1 MSELIAKILFCLL
14 MAAAIGFLT
23 AWFLRRLS
31 ILELTD
37 EKNAL
42 RRSLSNK
49 ELIAS
54 EAERKASNL
63 ETQLVLRETEVNTE
77 RTKLEQ
83 NATTARSQ
91 YDAAQV
97 QLGKFS
103 ADITTKDA
111 SIASLGAIVAMR
123 ENSLLESDKNL
134 AAAKLTFAGS
144 ETKLSE
150 LQQTLLDKDSLLRA
164 RDENL
169 RLREV
174 RINELETQAG
184 TYMREIGKVQ
194 GELQNAQ
201 NSLAANLKGKDSEIA
216 RLTAQLAPLA
226 LMTAS
231 IGTKDSKV
239 KELEAQVTQLA
250 GDVAQQKSNAARWE
264 REMQAARAQAQA
276 AVADVSNH
284 KQRADQA
291 SSDQRGKIDHYQAM
305 EREYD
310 AMKRSFANRTQL
322 LTEAQ
327 TASEQ
332 SKRELLQSQENNKGL
347 ALQLQQLKVA
357 QIQLTSASAL
367 AASQQRQSSLP
378 RQMTKAPAYKDDIK
392 HIYGVGPALEIELN
406 RLGVYFFRQ
415 VSLWTEQDIDFF
427 DSQLT
432 EFKGRIRRENWVR
445 SAVEEHYKKYGE
457 WLAQGNPAITIA
469 ETNRS

>member
-1 MSELIAKILFCLL
+1 VSELIAKILFCLL

-42 RRSLSNK
+42 RRNLSNK
-49 ELIAS
+49 ELLTA
-54 EAERKASNL
+54 ETERKAANL
-63 ETQLVLRETEVNTE
+63 ETQLALRETEITTQ
-77 RTKLEQ
+77 RTKFEQ
-83 NATTARSQ
+83 SSIAVRSQ
-91 YDAAQV
+91 YDVAQV

-103 ADITTKDA
+103 ADLTTKDA
-111 SIASLGAIVAMR
+111 TITSLGAIVAMR
-123 ENSLLESDKNL
+123 ENSSRESDKNL
-134 AAAKLTFAGS
+134 AQAKLNAS
-144 ETKLSE
+144 SAEAKVLE

-194 GELQNAQ
+194 GDLQNAQ
-201 NSLAANLKGKDSEIA
+201 NSLNANLKGKDLEIS

-226 LMTAS
+226 TMPAM
-231 IGTKDSKV
+231 IAAKESKT
-239 KELEAQVTQLA
+239 KELETRVSQLTSEIAQH
-250 GDVAQQKSNAARWE
+250 KSNAARWE
-264 REMQAARAQAQA
+264 REMQAARAQAQS
-276 AVADVSNH
+276 AVADASTY

-291 SSDQRGKIDHYQAM
+291 STDQRGKFDHYQAM

-310 AMKRSFANRTQL
+310 AMKKSFANRTQL

-327 TASEQ
+327 SASEQ
-332 SKRELLQSQENNKGL
+332 SKRDLLQSQEIRKSL
-347 ALQLQQLKVA
+347 EQQIQQLKAA
-357 QIQLTSASAL
+357 QQQTLASSL
-367 AASQQRQSSLP
+367 AANQLPRSTLP
-378 RQMTKAPAYKDDIK
+378 RQMSKAPAHKDDIK

-406 RLGVYFFRQ
+406 RLGIYFFRQ
-415 VSLWTEQDIDFF
+415 VSLWSEQDIDFF

-432 EFKGRIRRENWVR
+432 DFKGRIRRENWVR

>member
-1 MSELIAKILFCLL
+1 VSELISKILFCLL

-37 EKNAL
+37 EKNSL
-42 RRSLSNK
+42 RRKLTSK
-49 ELIAS
+49 ELATA
-54 EAERKASNL
+54 EAERKATNL
-63 ETQLVLRETEVNTE
+63 DTQLQLYETEIAAE
-77 RTKLEQ
+77 RTKFEQ
-83 NATTARSQ
+83 SALAARSQ
-91 YDAAQV
+91 YDAAQI

-111 SIASLGAIVAMR
+111 SIASLGAIIAMR
-123 ENSLLESDKNL
+123 ENSLRESDKNL
-134 AAAKLTFAGS
+134 AAAKLTFAS
-144 ETKLSE
+144 YETKLHE

-194 GELQNAQ
+194 GELQNSQ

-216 RLTAQLAPLA
+216 RLTAQIAPLA
-226 LMTAS
+226 TMTAS
-231 IGTKDSKV
+231 MGTKDNKI
-239 KELEAQVTQLA
+239 KELESHVSQLTSEIT
-250 GDVAQQKSNAARWE
+250 QQKSNAAKWE
-264 REMQAARAQAQA
+264 REMQAARVQAQTA
-276 AVADVSNH
+276 TAEAITY

-291 SSDQRGKIDHYQAM
+291 SNDQRGKLDHYQAM

-310 AMKRSFANRTQL
+310 AMKKSFANRTQL
-322 LTEAQ
+322 LTDAQ

-332 SKRELLQSQENNKGL
+332 SKRDLLQCQANNK
-347 ALQLQQLKVA
+347 ALEQQVQQLKASQA
-357 QIQLTSASAL
+357 QAL
-367 AASQQRQSSLP
+367 AASIAASKQTQSTLP
-378 RQMTKAPAYKDDIK
+378 RQMAKTPAYKDDIK

-415 VSLWTEQDIDFF
+415 VSLWSEQDIDFF
-427 DSQLT
+427 DAQLPD
-432 EFKGRIRRENWVR
+432 FKGRIRRENWVR

-457 WLAQGNPAITIA
+457 WLASGNPAITIA

>member
-1 MSELIAKILFCLL
+1 VSELISKILFCLL

-37 EKNAL
+37 EKNSL
-42 RRSLSNK
+42 RRNLTNK
-49 ELIAS
+49 ELIAA

-63 ETQLVLRETEVNTE
+63 ETQLGLRETEINTE
-77 RTKLEQ
+77 RTKFEQ
-83 NATTARSQ
+83 SSIAARSQ

-111 SIASLGAIVAMR
+111 SIASLGAIIAMR
-123 ENSLLESDKNL
+123 ENSLRESDKNL
-134 AAAKLTFAGS
+134 AAAKLTFSSTEA
-144 ETKLSE
+144 KLHE

-194 GELQNAQ
+194 GELQNSQ

-226 LMTAS
+226 LMSATL
-231 IGTKDSKV
+231 GTKESKV
-239 KELEAQVTQLA
+239 KELETQIAQLTSEI
-250 GDVAQQKSNAARWE
+250 AQQKSNAARWE
-264 REMQAARAQAQA
+264 REMQAARAQAQTAGTEA
-276 AVADVSNH
+276 ANY

-291 SSDQRGKIDHYQAM
+291 TSDQRSKLDHYQAM

-310 AMKRSFANRTQL
+310 AMKKSFANRTQL
-322 LTEAQ
+322 LAEAQ

-332 SKRELLQSQENNKGL
+332 SKRDLLQCQVNSK
-347 ALQLQQLKVA
+347 ALEQQLQELKASHA
-357 QIQLTSASAL
+357 QNL
-367 AASQQRQSSLP
+367 AASIAVGQQVQSTLP
-378 RQMTKAPAYKDDIK
+378 RQMAKAPAYKDDIK

-406 RLGVYFFRQ
+406 RLGIYFFRQ
-415 VSLWTEQDIDFF
+415 VSLWSEQDIDFF
-427 DSQLT
+427 DAQLPD
-432 EFKGRIRRENWVR
+432 FKGRIRRENWVR

>member
-1 MSELIAKILFCLL
+1 VSELIAKILFCLM

-37 EKNAL
+37 EKNSL
-42 RRSLSNK
+42 RRNLTSK
-49 ELIAS
+49 ELITA
-54 EAERKASNL
+54 EAERKAANL
-63 ETQLVLRETEVNTE
+63 ESQLTLRDTEINTQ
-77 RTKLEQ
+77 RTKFEQ
-83 NATTARSQ
+83 ASIASRSQ
-91 YDAAQV
+91 YDAAQI
-97 QLGKFS
+97 QMGKFS

-123 ENSLLESDKNL
+123 ENSLRETDKNL
-134 AAAKLTFAGS
+134 AQAKLTVVSA
-144 ETKLSE
+144 EAKLTE
-150 LQQTLLDKDSLLRA
+150 LQQTLLDKESLLRA

-216 RLTAQLAPLA
+216 RLSAQLAPLA
-226 LMTAS
+226 LMSAS
-231 IGTKDSKV
+231 IGTKDSKL
-239 KELEAQVTQLA
+239 KELELQVLQLT
-250 GDVAQQKSNAARWE
+250 GEVAQQKSNAARWE
-264 REMQAARAQAQA
+264 REMQAARALAQTA
-276 AVADVSNH
+276 ASDVANH

-291 SSDQRGKIDHYQAM
+291 TNDQRAKLDHYQAM

-310 AMKRSFANRTQL
+310 AMKKSFTNRTQL

-332 SKRELLQSQENNKGL
+332 SKRELLQCHESRKVLEQ
-347 ALQLQQLKVA
+347 QLQQTKAA
-357 QIQLTSASAL
+357 QTQSL
-367 AASQQRQSSLP
+367 AATLAVSQQRQSSLP
-378 RQMTKAPAYKDDIK
+378 RQMSKAPAHKDDIK

-427 DSQLT
+427 DAQLPD
-432 EFKGRIRRENWVR
+432 FKGRIRRENWVR
-445 SAVEEHYKKYGE
+445 SAVEEHYKKYNE